1 MGQQSAA
8 MTAAA
13 RFPLRERNEKEKRKK
28 RKKKKKTGSMSFHG
42 SLPVWA
48 EEPSRPSV
56 DSQADRAV
64 HLLADE
70 PGGPGVGLDL
80 GAGEDLV
87 GGENLLLG
95 GSPGLLGLLQLPDEN
110 QEQQVS
116 KLGRK
121 QAARRHSCPLYQL
134 VFCFVFHVK
143 GH

>member
-1 MGQQSAA
+1 MKKK
-8 MTAAA
+8 
-13 RFPLRERNEKEKRKK
+13 KEKNET
-28 RKKKKKTGSMSFHG
+28 KKKKTGSMSFHG

-56 DSQADRAV
+56 DGQADRAV

-121 QAARRHSCPLYQL
+121 QAARRHSCPLHQL
-134 VFCFVFHVK
+134 LFFVLFSMLRVISEQQLTFAGEHS
-143 GH
+143 

>member
-1 MGQQSAA
+1 
-8 MTAAA
+8 
-13 RFPLRERNEKEKRKK
+13 
-28 RKKKKKTGSMSFHG
+28 MSFHG

-56 DSQADRAV
+56 DGQADRAV

-116 KLGRK
+116 LGVSWEGNKRLGGILV
-121 QAARRHSCPLYQL
+121 HCISCCFL
-134 VFCFVFHVK
+134 FCFPC
-143 GH
+143 